1 MTQRPDWR
9 LPFRLAWSMVLKR
22 FPPAEPP
29 LVSFDGG
36 RLRLVADMTTAFGR
50 KLYRYGV
57 DEPDL
62 ELLHQR
68 LRPGDVFVDGGAHVG
83 LFTLVAAD
91 IVGPEGKVF
100 AFEPHP
106 ETFRRLQRN
115 VELNGLRN
123 VELHPEALGKEK
135 GTAPFTLLHGDHAPW
150 SHLGDATETT
160 EASVVEVRVVS
171 LPEAIPVALWP
182 RVRLIKLDLEGG
194 EVAVL
199 EGARPL
205 LEAVR
210 PDVLLEVVPDHLKR
224 YGAAV
229 EDVTALLSSLGYS
242 VYLRSGR
249 GGSWARADQPSL
261 QGYTPEC
268 PNWFATVR
276 EAPVNAAE

>member
-1 MTQRPDWR
+1 MTRRLDWR
-9 LPFRLAWSMVLKR
+9 LPFRLVWSMVLKR
-22 FPPAEPP
+22 FPPVEPP
-29 LVSFDGG
+29 IVSFDGG

-83 LFTLVAAD
+83 LFTLVAAK

-123 VELHPEALGKEK
+123 VHLHPEALGKEE
-135 GTAPFTLLHGDHAPW
+135 GTARFTLLHGDHAPW
-150 SHLGDATETT
+150 SHLGDPTETT
-160 EASVVEVRVVS
+160 ASSVVDVRVVS
-171 LPEAIPVALWP
+171 LPKIIPVALWP

-210 PDVLLEVVPDHLKR
+210 PDLLLEVVPEHLR
-224 YGAAV
+224 RFGASV
-229 EDVTALLSSLGYS
+229 EDVTALLGSLGYA
-242 VYLRSGR
+242 VYVRSGR
-249 GGSWARADQPSL
+249 GGSWVLADQSSL
-261 QGYTPEC
+261 PGYTSDR

-276 EAPVNAAE
+276 DAPVNAPA